1 MVMWKGGS
9 IMNLPE
15 LTHEEEVNLERFAN
29 LMIELIE
36 KHADAVDKDEMLK
49 KLNKIKETACQKK
62 VSYGTAS
69 GKVGSHAK
77 QGEGDK
83 TSVSFY
89 VYQKTTIIIGKNEK
103 MCFMV

>member
-1 MVMWKGGS
+1 
-9 IMNLPE
+9 MNLPE

-49 KLNKIKETACQKK
+49 KLNKIKET
-62 VSYGTAS
+62 
-69 GKVGSHAK
+69 
-77 QGEGDK
+77 GDK

-89 VYQKTTIIIGKNEK
+89 VYQKLR
-103 MCFMV
+103 

>member
-36 KHADAVDKDEMLK
+36 RHADAVDKNEMLE
-49 KLNKIKETACQKK
+49 KLNKINDARDNNLASFLAKILQKMLYRRILE
-62 VSYGTAS
+62 S
-69 GKVGSHAK
+69 
-77 QGEGDK
+77 
-83 TSVSFY
+83 
-89 VYQKTTIIIGKNEK
+89 
-103 MCFMV
+103 

>member
-49 KLNKIKETACQKK
+49 KLNKIKET
-62 VSYGTAS
+62 
-69 GKVGSHAK
+69 
-77 QGEGDK
+77 GDK

-89 VYQKTTIIIGKNEK
+89 VYPKNTIIIGKNK
-103 MCFMV
+103 KNVFHGIKYRLNHFRSKNLDNYRRFSA

>member
-36 KHADAVDKDEMLK
+36 KHADAVDKVKSIFVCKFIFQL
-49 KLNKIKETACQKK
+49 
-62 VSYGTAS
+62 Y
-69 GKVGSHAK
+69 
-77 QGEGDK
+77 
-83 TSVSFY
+83 
-89 VYQKTTIIIGKNEK
+89 
-103 MCFMV
+103 

>member
-1 MVMWKGGS
+1 
-9 IMNLPE
+9 MNLPE

-49 KLNKIKETACQKK
+49 KLNKINETACQKK

-77 QGEGDK
+77 QGK
-83 TSVSFY
+83 VIKPLFLF
-89 VYQKTTIIIGKNEK
+89 
-103 MCFMV
+103 MCTQITR